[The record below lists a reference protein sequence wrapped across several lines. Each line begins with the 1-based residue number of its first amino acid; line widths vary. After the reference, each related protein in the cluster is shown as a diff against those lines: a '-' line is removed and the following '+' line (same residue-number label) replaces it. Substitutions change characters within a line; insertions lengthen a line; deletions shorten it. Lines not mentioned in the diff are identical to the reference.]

1 VVAFRD
7 YTGLFISKSDV
18 FFPQR
23 LVARFMETR
32 ERIIDDLR
40 RFGVKVNQI
49 LLYNPSL
56 EELRGMRDG
65 LMRLNS

>member
-1 VVAFRD
+1 
-7 YTGLFISKSDV
+7 
-18 FFPQR
+18 
-23 LVARFMETR
+23 METR